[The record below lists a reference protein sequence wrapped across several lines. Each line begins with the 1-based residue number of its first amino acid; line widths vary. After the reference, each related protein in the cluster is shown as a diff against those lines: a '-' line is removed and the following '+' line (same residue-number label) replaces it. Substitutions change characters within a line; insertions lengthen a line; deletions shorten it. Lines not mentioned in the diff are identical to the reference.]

1 MKAIDTHAMVRFLVN
16 DDEKQ
21 ARKVYELFKQAEAE
35 KKHLFIPLTVLLELI
50 WVLDSVYTIS
60 REDILGTVGD
70 LLSIPILKFEHQPAV
85 QQFVYASQG
94 NALELSDLL
103 IAFSAQ
109 ANGCDQVLTFD
120 KKASGFHLFSL
131 VS

>member
-1 MKAIDTHAMVRFLVN
+1 MKAIDTNVLVRFLVN

-35 KKHLFIPLTVLLELI
+35 KKPLFISLTVLLELI

-60 REDILGTVGD
+60 RKDILETISD
-70 LLSIPILKFEHQPAV
+70 LLLIPMLKFEHQPAV
-85 QQFVYASQG
+85 RLFVHASQG
-94 NALELSDLL
+94 STQELSDLL

-120 KKASGFHLFSL
+120 KKAPGCHLFRL

>member
-1 MKAIDTHAMVRFLVN
+1 MKAIGTHVLVRFLVN

-35 KKHLFIPLTVLLELI
+35 KKFLFIPLNVLLELI

-60 REDILGTVGD
+60 REDIVDTVGD
-70 LLSIPILKFEHQPAV
+70 LLSIPILKIEHQAAV

-94 NALELSDLL
+94 SALELSDLL

-109 ANGCDQVLTFD
+109 ANGCEQVLTFD
-120 KKASGFHLFSL
+120 KKTSGFHLFSL